1 MTEFRIYNTLTSRK
15 EKFVP
20 VDPPKV
26 GMYVCGIT
34 PYGPSHLGH
43 ARCYIVFDV
52 LKKFLDFLG
61 YEVKYIQN
69 ITDIDDKIIKK
80 SAESGKPPSEIS
92 RLCMESFME
101 DMEKLNVSKADEY
114 PMVSHTIPQIIEFI
128 EGLVENGMAYLS
140 DGSVYFRTGKAE
152 KYGRLSGRKLED
164 LKAGEGKGKK
174 ESPEDFSLW
183 KKDEEYGWESPW
195 GRGRPGWHIECSVM
209 SHMTLGSVFDIHGG
223 GLDLIFPHHENEIA
237 QSYALTG
244 CVPAKYWIHNGMVTL
259 KGDKM
264 AKSTG
269 NFFLLSGLLSEYDPM
284 VLRMY
289 LLRTGYRQPVD
300 FDTDRLSEEAKA
312 YGKLADFK
320 GELLA
325 RAESFSPSPADR
337 SASEVKVLM
346 DDLNTPAAIGEIF
359 KKITPILS
367 RFYAGT
373 HTEND
378 IREGYGALEIF
389 EGVLGIKLPV
399 PMKEED
405 REIQSLVDERQR
417 LRKEKDFEAADHV
430 REKLDRMGVEVKDTP
445 TGPRWTKKIR

>member
-1 MTEFRIYNTLTSRK
+1 MTEFRIYNTLSSKK
-15 EKFVP
+15 ENFVP
-20 VDPPKV
+20 VDPPGV

-43 ARCYIVFDV
+43 GRCYIVFDV
-52 LKKFLDFLG
+52 LKRFLDFLG
-61 YEVKYIQN
+61 YEVRYIQN

-80 SAESGKPPSEIS
+80 SRETGKSPSEIAQ
-92 RLCMESFME
+92 LCMESFIK
-101 DMEKLNVSKADEY
+101 DMEKLNILKADEY
-114 PMVSHTIPQIIEFI
+114 PMVSQTIPQIIEFV
-128 EGLVENGMAYLS
+128 EGLVEKEMAYVS
-140 DGSVYFRTGKAE
+140 ESSVYFRTAKS
-152 KYGRLSGRKLED
+152 KDYGRLSGRKLEE
-164 LKAGEGKGKK
+164 LRAGEGKEKK
-174 ESPEDFSLW
+174 ESPEDFALW
-183 KKDEEYGWESPW
+183 KKDEEYGWDSPW

-209 SHMTLGSVFDIHGG
+209 SYMTLGSMFDIHGG

-237 QSYALTG
+237 QSAALTG

-300 FDTDRLSEEAKA
+300 FDTNQLSEEAKA

-320 GELLA
+320 AELIS
-325 RAESFSPSPADR
+325 RAGTSVRTSADKSG
-337 SASEVKVLM
+337 SAVKALM

-359 KKITPILS
+359 KKTTPILN

-373 HTEND
+373 HTQED
-378 IREGYGALEIF
+378 IQEGFGALEIF
-389 EGVLGIKLPV
+389 EEVLGIKLPGPV
-399 PMKEED
+399 KEENV
-405 REIQSLVDERQR
+405 EIQNLVDERQR
-417 LRKEKDFEAADHV
+417 LRKEKDFEAAD
-430 REKLDRMGVEVKDTP
+430 RIRKKLEKMGVELKDTP
-445 TGPRWTKKIR
+445 TGPRWTRTKK